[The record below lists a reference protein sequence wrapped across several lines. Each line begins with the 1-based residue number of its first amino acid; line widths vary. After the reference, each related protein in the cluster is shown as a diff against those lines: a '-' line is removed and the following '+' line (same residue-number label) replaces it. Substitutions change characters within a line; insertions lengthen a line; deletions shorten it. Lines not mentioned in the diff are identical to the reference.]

1 MSRRSSLVS
10 WPNATWPW
18 APRAAR
24 RDRRWSV
31 SAVGA
36 ATGAVAAAG
45 TTGGAQGPRGRGPAR
60 RQLQAGAGGARP
72 AGTPG
77 G

>member
-24 RDRRWSV
+24 RGRRWSV

-36 ATGAVAAAG
+36 ATGAAAAAG
-45 TTGGAQGPRGRGPAR
+45 STREGPCLLYTSDA
-60 RQLQAGAGGARP
+60 ADDM
-72 AGTPG
+72 
-77 G
+77 